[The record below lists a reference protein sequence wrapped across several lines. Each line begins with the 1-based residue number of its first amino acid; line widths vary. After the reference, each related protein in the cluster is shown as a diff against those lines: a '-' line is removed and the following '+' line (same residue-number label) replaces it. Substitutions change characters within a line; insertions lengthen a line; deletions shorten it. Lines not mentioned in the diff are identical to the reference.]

1 MDFEQ
6 LFDFACIF
14 AQAGNPHIRHLMYEQ
29 FAAHAGDGNDIGATQ
44 LIDLYGIDGFRFVAA
59 RLGEAARVDPDFWD
73 SAHLLRHLKERMPN
87 VITDVEIAALGATD
101 PSVQR
106 YLDVVAST
114 EAGRQQA
121 SQQRQNMAYQA
132 YAQLKE
138 QLLAQQNKL
147 SYFKLKQWGQHASD
161 DDINAAAHDLLRQD
175 DSRCLASYLAIFAQR
190 AFPLGSEP
198 LVPFVRHTNERV
210 ARWALHALSV
220 FDSRL
225 LRDLGLQLLEENWHG
240 SDALGLFVL
249 NYQPGDEQLFIRLLE
264 AAQTHDEVHAVSF
277 GLIDIL
283 AQNTV
288 AQAFRLRCMMYE
300 QQPCSLC
307 RTKVVD
313 QLIATQTIPA
323 WMILECQYDADEDT
337 RLAVQSYQN
346 KTPSK

>member
-29 FAAHAGDGNDIGATQ
+29 FAAHAGDDNDIGATQ
-44 LIDLYGIDGFRFVAA
+44 LIDLDGIDGFRFVAA

-138 QLLAQQNKL
+138 QLLAQQ
-147 SYFKLKQWGQHASD
+147 SS
-161 DDINAAAHDLLRQD
+161 
-175 DSRCLASYLAIFAQR
+175 
-190 AFPLGSEP
+190 
-198 LVPFVRHTNERV
+198 
-210 ARWALHALSV
+210 LSV
-220 FDSRL
+220 RSH
-225 LRDLGLQLLEENWHG
+225 LGLSRWYH
-240 SDALGLFVL
+240 
-249 NYQPGDEQLFIRLLE
+249 
-264 AAQTHDEVHAVSF
+264 SF
-277 GLIDIL
+277 DTPMSVWPDGRYMHS
-283 AQNTV
+283 A
-288 AQAFRLRCMMYE
+288 Y
-300 QQPCSLC
+300 S
-307 RTKVVD
+307 
-313 QLIATQTIPA
+313 IAGYSAT
-323 WMILECQYDADEDT
+323 
-337 RLAVQSYQN
+337 
-346 KTPSK
+346 